1 MLCLII
7 VQHTIT
13 IKMQMKKIYTIFA
26 LSAASIAFSQ
36 IQKVEP
42 AFWWKGMKNPDLQI
56 LVYGKN
62 IANNEIEL
70 SDGIQ
75 AKNIQKVENPNYV
88 FITVNTNEINFPSF
102 KINIKKGKK
111 NISSYS
117 YELKQRLPGSVD
129 RESFTSKDVMYL
141 IMPDRFA
148 NGNPSNDNTRDTA
161 EKSDRKNP
169 GGRHGGDIE
178 GIIKNLDYLKELG
191 VTAVWNTPLLEDN
204 EPSFSYHGYAQSD
217 YYKIDPRYG
226 TNEDYKRM
234 ADELHKRN
242 MKLIMDYVT
251 NHWGSQSWII
261 KDLPAKD
268 WIHYWKDGEKGFKR
282 SSYRMT
288 TQFDTNASKIDM
300 ENCMD
305 GWFDTTMPDMNQSNP
320 LVVNY
325 MVQNAIWW
333 TEFAGLDGLR
343 VDTYSYNDKKG
354 ISEWTKRITDEYP
367 NFNIVGEVWMH
378 NQAQIS
384 YWQKDSKIS
393 AIENYNSYLPSVMD
407 FTLHDAIGQVFKEN
421 SGWDSGMQRVYD
433 NFANDFLYPDINNIL
448 VFAENHDTQRFNETY
463 PKIEDYK
470 LVMSLISTV
479 RGIPQLYYGSEIGMS
494 GDKATKGDGD
504 IRRDF
509 PGGWNGDTNN
519 AFVKSGRTDSQ
530 NQYFDFT
537 RKLLNW
543 RKGKEVIHTGKT
555 KNYVPQNNV
564 FVYFRYNEKE
574 SVMVVVN
581 NNVKEQTID
590 MKHFSESLNGFT
602 KGKDIISDKEISLQN
617 SLTIPAKTSM
627 VIELQN

>member
-1 MLCLII
+1 
-7 VQHTIT
+7 
-13 IKMQMKKIYTIFA
+13 MKKIYTIFA